1 MLLSSKSKKC
11 NTEANTSWVRSEET
25 LVTAATL
32 TNEPCYISLN
42 FLRHPSNKN
51 WTLNVE
57 NRVSYTIWKNSI
69 PVGTELQLNTELS
82 LSATTTNFS
91 LQPVV

>member
-1 MLLSSKSKKC
+1 MLLSSKFKKC

-32 TNEPCYISLN
+32 TNEPCYTSLN

-57 NRVSYTIWKNSI
+57 NCVSHTICNLI
-69 PVGTELQLNTELS
+69 PVGIELQQNTELS

-91 LQPVV
+91 LHPVV